1 MEMISGIRCSR
12 HILAVSVVLL
22 LLTGCNRDITPHRFI
37 HKAVSLMDK
46 SALFAEG
53 PLWETAKSQAL
64 SSTPETMDE
73 AHAIVGKALETAGGK
88 HSFLME
94 RSMVQYYDTVQ
105 WRMPVIDMTEDSVL
119 VITVPDFSGNEA
131 QAKQYAHTIQ
141 DGISPDVRRVILDL
155 RGNTG
160 GNMYPMIAGVNA
172 LLPDGIILK
181 FRQRNGRESNLT
193 AEYIAKV
200 QGVERKTTISPKIA
214 ILTDGETASS
224 GEALLIC
231 FRGLSN
237 VRTFGSP
244 TAGYASANRIFDM
257 GDGTRLVITTSCDVA
272 RTGEVFCD
280 DPIVPDSLTDEP
292 MDAALEWLHKDV
304 HGSGP
309 YITQ

>member
-1 MEMISGIRCSR
+1 MKLKISHLC
-12 HILAVSVVLL
+12 SVVILVIL
-22 LLTGCNRDITPHRFI
+22 MVTGCDRTVTPQRYV
-37 HKAVSLMDK
+37 HKAIAIMDK
-46 SALFAEG
+46 TALFAEG
-53 PLWETAKSQAL
+53 PLWDEVQKRAL

-73 AHAIVGKALETAGGK
+73 AYDIVREALETAGGK

-94 RSMVQYYDTVQ
+94 GSEAQYNDTTQ
-105 WRMPVIDMTEDSVL
+105 WEMPVIEITGDSIL
-119 VITVPDFSGNEA
+119 VVTVPHFAGNETL
-131 QAKQYAHTIQ
+131 AKQYAQTLQ
-141 DGISPDVRRVILDL
+141 DGISSDARDVILDL

-172 LLPDGIILK
+172 LLPDGIVLK
-181 FRQRNGRESNLT
+181 FRQRNGRGSNLT

-200 QGVERKTTISPKIA
+200 QGVERNATIFPKIA

-244 TAGYASANRIFDM
+244 TAGYASGNRTFDM
-257 GDGTRLVITTSCDVA
+257 GDGSKLVVTSSCDVA

-280 DPIVPDSLTDEP
+280 DPIYPDCLTDMP
-292 MDAALEWLHKDV
+292 MDAALEWLRTA
-304 HGSGP
+304 S
-309 YITQ
+309 Y